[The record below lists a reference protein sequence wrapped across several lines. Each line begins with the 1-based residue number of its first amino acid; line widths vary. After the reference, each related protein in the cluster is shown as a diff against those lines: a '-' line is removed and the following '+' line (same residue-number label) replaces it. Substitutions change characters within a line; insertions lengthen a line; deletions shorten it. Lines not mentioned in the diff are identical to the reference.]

1 MNRPD
6 IFTSSCILIGSIP
19 VLLIILGLC
28 VLVGLQ
34 LSNPGAFIDAIS
46 DPSVI
51 DSLFLTLS
59 AAATATFLLSIIG
72 TPLAYLLARKAFFGK
87 SLVEGLIDLPLI
99 IPHTVAGII
108 VYLLFMHQGLIGLT
122 ASLADIRFEETFSGI
137 VVAMLFI
144 SVPYYVNTVRE
155 GFSLVPIRLEYVA
168 RSLGA
173 TPGKAF
179 IHITLPLTTR
189 HLITGWLMA
198 WGRGVSEF
206 AAVIM
211 IAYHPMI
218 ISTLIY
224 QRFNTGGLY
233 AATAVACVMV
243 FFSLLLFIFIRIIGT
258 RILTEDQ

>member
-6 IFTSSCILIGSIP
+6 LFTTSCILIGSVP

-28 VLVGLQ
+28 VLTGLQ
-34 LSNPGAFIDAIS
+34 ISNPEAFVETVI
-46 DPSVI
+46 DPSVV
-51 DSLFLTLS
+51 DSLVLTLS
-59 AAATATFLLSIIG
+59 ASAMATLLLSILG
-72 TPLAYLLARKAFFGK
+72 TPLAYILARKSFVAKKFI
-87 SLVEGLIDLPLI
+87 EGLIDLPLI

-108 VYLLFMHQGLIGLT
+108 IYLLFMHQGLIGQPAL
-122 ASLADIRFEETFSGI
+122 LVDIRFEETFSGI
-137 VVAMLFI
+137 VIAMFFVSI
-144 SVPYYVNTVRE
+144 PYYVNTVRE
-155 GFSLVPIRLEYVA
+155 GFSHIPVRLENVA

-173 TPGKAF
+173 TPGMAF
-179 IHITLPLTTR
+179 LHITLPLTTR
-189 HLITGWLMA
+189 HLLTGGLMA

-243 FFSLLLFIFIRIIGT
+243 FFSFLIFILIRIISG
-258 RILTEDQ
+258 RILNEVQ